1 MLSRPW
7 EGYTN
12 VHGQEIDAAQR
23 HPHKLRLS
31 ARSMTTDVSR
41 IDGLGGRAG
50 GRCAARTTVGS
61 RASAGDGVRRP
72 STAHEATGSVRV
84 DIRRL
89 ASTFGGAAGRWVH
102 PPSEPREKEG
112 GCLKGQEV

>member
-1 MLSRPW
+1 MIQW
-7 EGYTN
+7 QGYTN

-41 IDGLGGRAG
+41 IDGLGGRAVRG
-50 GRCAARTTVGS
+50 SDDRRVARVRGRR
-61 RASAGDGVRRP
+61 RARRP